1 MGIIK
6 FRILLVFSLCFLNI
20 HTSFLSKIPQKY
32 ISDSTFISMTLKNQS
47 PVASSLYASPKG
59 HGSTCSSSSP
69 CLLST
74 AVDKLKPGYVLYL
87 KGGEYNV
94 GEGISIEKSGSSGKY
109 IVITAVKGE
118 TPIITSS
125 SKKSEIPLFTIEPKM
140 SYIIIENLTFK
151 NVQAR
156 NVYGIA
162 LYDGGQSHII
172 IRNNVFN
179 SLKTTQS
186 KDGYDTSAV
195 LLVADKKIIKNVM
208 IYHNKVSNMFLG
220 YGEAISV
227 MGNCENIYVLNNTLT
242 NNNNIA
248 IDFNGNTG
256 EYTLDGT
263 LDQPRKSVAMFNRV
277 EKSLSPYDDCAGIYV
292 DGARDIYIYENTVL
306 NSQFGIEVG
315 AENNDHKNAV
325 TNIVVENNKLI
336 GNEKTAIRVGGYDT
350 DSLIVR
356 NTVFKNNQISKSKTS
371 IIISKCNGITFAG
384 NHISDATVYFVEME
398 KKFKNSISNVIFEK
412 NVFSGTGKFIINGQ
426 TMSLAEFVKKYN
438 TNTIKN

>member
-32 ISDSTFISMTLKNQS
+32 ISDSTFISMTLKTQT
-47 PVASSLYASPKG
+47 PVSSLYASPKG
-59 HGSTCSSSSP
+59 HGSTCSSGSP

-74 AVDKLKPGYVLYL
+74 AVEKLKPGYVLYL

-109 IVITAVKGE
+109 IVITSVKGE

-125 SKKSEIPLFTIEPKM
+125 SKNSEIPLFTIESKV

-151 NVQAR
+151 NVEAK
-156 NVYGIA
+156 NVFGIA
-162 LYDGGQSHII
+162 LFDGGQNHII
-172 IRNNVFN
+172 IRDNTFN
-179 SLKTTQS
+179 SLKTTKS
-186 KDGYDTSAV
+186 VDGYDTSAV
-195 LLVADKKIIKNVM
+195 LLLGVNTVIKNVM

-242 NNNNIA
+242 DNNNIA

-256 EYTLDGT
+256 ECKLDGS

-292 DGARDIYIYENTVL
+292 DGARDIYIYQNTVL

-315 AENNDHKNAV
+315 AENNDNKNAV

-336 GNEKTAIRVGGYDT
+336 GNTITAIRVGGYDT
-350 DSLIVR
+350 DSLFVR
-356 NTVFKNNQISKSKTS
+356 NTVFKNNQVSKSKTS
-371 IIISKCNGITFAG
+371 IIISKVNGITFVG
-384 NHISDATVYFVEME
+384 NQISDATVHFVEME
-398 KKFKNSISNVIFEK
+398 KEFTNSISNVIFEK
-412 NVFSGTGKFIINGQ
+412 NVFSGTGNFIIYGK
-426 TMSLAEFVKKYN
+426 TMTLAEFIKKYN